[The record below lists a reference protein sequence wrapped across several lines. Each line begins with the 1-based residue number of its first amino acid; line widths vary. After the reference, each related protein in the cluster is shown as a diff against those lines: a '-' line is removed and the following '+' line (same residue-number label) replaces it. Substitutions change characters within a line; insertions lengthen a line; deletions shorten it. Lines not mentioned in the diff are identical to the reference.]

1 MVQLSVTL
9 ENTQSVARDHLANE
23 RTFLAW
29 VRTGLTFASV
39 GVGLT
44 QLFRVME
51 TKESFS
57 KSASTI
63 LGTVFATC
71 GLLVLIVGTT
81 RYFHVQS
88 VLQTGYFPATR
99 SAVWFSGGIS
109 LSVVVVALSFILK
122 AALG

>member
-1 MVQLSVTL
+1 MVQLGVTL
-9 ENTQSVARDHLANE
+9 QNTQSVARDHLANE

-44 QLFRVME
+44 QLFRV
-51 TKESFS
+51 KEGKDSFS
-57 KSASTI
+57 KNASAI
-63 LGTVFATC
+63 LGTIFVGC
-71 GLLVLIVGTT
+71 GMLVLVVGTS

-88 VLQTGYFPATR
+88 VLQTGFFPATR
-99 SAVWFSGGIS
+99 SAVWFSTGVS
-109 LSVVVVALSFILK
+109 LSVVIVALSFILK